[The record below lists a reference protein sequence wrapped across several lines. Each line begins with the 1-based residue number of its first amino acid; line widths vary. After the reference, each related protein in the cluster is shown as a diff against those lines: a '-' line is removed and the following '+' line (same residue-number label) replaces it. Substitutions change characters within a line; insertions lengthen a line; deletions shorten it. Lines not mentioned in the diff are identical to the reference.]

1 MISSDNPPAMEI
13 RGMGFWRKENA
24 PILEDITLRI
34 EQAKV
39 LAILGANG
47 SGKTTLLSLLG
58 GRLLPTKGEI
68 FVHGEALTHLSP
80 RALAKQIAFLPQIE
94 RLPFNYKVLDFVL
107 LGRAP
112 HVSAFS
118 LPGLE
123 DRARAVK
130 ALEDLGLA
138 DLAERGSGDISGGEF
153 QMARIAR
160 CLSQEAGILLLD
172 EPTSLL
178 DPANAGRIGSMLS
191 ALARG
196 GKTIVCATHDVALA
210 GAIADEVILLHER
223 RILAYGSAGG
233 NLSAELLGK
242 TFGVE
247 FKDAKI
253 PSVYGSTAIIG

>member
-1 MISSDNPPAMEI
+1 MISLVNPPALEV
-13 RGMGFWRKENA
+13 RGLQFWRKKNS
-24 PILEDITLRI
+24 PILEDIFLRI
-34 EQAKV
+34 EKAKV

-58 GRLLPTKGEI
+58 GRILPSAGEI
-68 FVHGEALTHLSP
+68 LVQGEALASLSP
-80 RALAKQIAFLPQIE
+80 RTLAKKIAFLPQIE

-123 DRARAVK
+123 DRARAVQ
-130 ALEDLGLA
+130 ALEALGLE

-178 DPANAGRIGSMLS
+178 DPANAGRIGRMLS
-191 ALARG
+191 ILASG

-210 GAIADEVILLHER
+210 GAIADEVVLLHER
-223 RILAYGSAGG
+223 RILASGIAGEI
-233 NLSAELLGK
+233 LRAELLGK
-242 TFGVE
+242 TFGAE
-247 FKDAKI
+247 FKDARI
-253 PSVYGSTAIIG
+253 PSVYGSSATIG